1 VVRGWRLVSTTGE
14 IKMSEQPE
22 KQEDRKIIEV
32 TLTKDNQIAYKLF
45 GSHVP
50 TLCYVIKLLTIEVDK
65 MIINQQIKN
74 IQGQPG
80 GIILPGKKHN
90 IIDMLRRK
98 NN

>member
-1 VVRGWRLVSTTGE
+1 ME
-14 IKMSEQPE
+14 NQPE
-22 KQEDRKIIEV
+22 KQEEKMIIEV
-32 TLTKDNQIAYKLF
+32 KLNANKQIEYKIF

-74 IQGQPG
+74 MQGQSG
-80 GIILPGKKHN
+80 GILLPNKKHN